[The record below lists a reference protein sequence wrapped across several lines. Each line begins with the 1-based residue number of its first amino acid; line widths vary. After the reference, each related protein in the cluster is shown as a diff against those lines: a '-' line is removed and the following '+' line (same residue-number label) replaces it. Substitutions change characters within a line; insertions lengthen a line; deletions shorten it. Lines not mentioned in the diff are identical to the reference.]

1 MSTQTVQQIQ
11 PTGGISPLVAAVK
24 SAVEMQDQRP
34 QPVRLEDVRQVGA
47 RIGRSKSWIHA
58 AVKRGEFPAASRISV
73 RCTRWKSTD
82 IDQWIEAQ
90 FLGEGAK

>member
-1 MSTQTVQQIQ
+1 MQATQ
-11 PTGGISPLVAAVK
+11 
-24 SAVEMQDQRP
+24 QDQ

-58 AVKRGEFPAASRISV
+58 AIKRGEFPPPSRIST

-82 IDQWIEAQ
+82 VDQWIEAQ
-90 FLGEGAK
+90 FSGMGAK

>member
-1 MSTQTVQQIQ
+1 MQATQ
-11 PTGGISPLVAAVK
+11 
-24 SAVEMQDQRP
+24 QDQQ

-58 AVKRGEFPAASRISV
+58 AIKRGEFPAASRIST

-82 IDQWIEAQ
+82 VDRWIEAQ
-90 FLGEGAK
+90 FSGMEAK

>member
-1 MSTQTVQQIQ
+1 MQATR
-11 PTGGISPLVAAVK
+11 
-24 SAVEMQDQRP
+24 QDQHQ

-58 AVKRGEFPAASRISV
+58 AIKRGEFPAASRISA

-82 IDQWIEAQ
+82 VDRWIEAQ
-90 FLGEGAK
+90 FSGKGTK